1 MGHEHPHDGAHA
13 SAEPEQV
20 RVAVAGPED
29 WPVVRQL
36 RLSALADTP
45 DAFGAT
51 LEEESAQPESWW
63 RGRLEPDAPGTT
75 LLASL
80 VDAEGDARPAG
91 LVVVA
96 PSFHGPETEAG
107 IYAVWVAP
115 SARGRGVGD
124 ALIRSAVNHARQS
137 GYARVVLD
145 VGDFNEAAQALY
157 ARHGFARTGRTGT
170 LPAPRTHVTEH
181 ELGLDL

>member
-1 MGHEHPHDGAHA
+1 MGHEHPHEHA
-13 SAEPEQV
+13 PAPEPEQV
-20 RVAVAGPED
+20 RVATAGPDE
-29 WPVVRQL
+29 WQLVRQL

-45 DAFGAT
+45 DAFGST
-51 LEEESAQPESWW
+51 LEKESEQPEAWW

-75 LLASL
+75 LVASL
-80 VDAEGDARPAG
+80 VDAEGVPRPAG

-96 PSFHGPETEAG
+96 PSFHGPPSEAG

-124 ALIRSAVNHARQS
+124 ALIHSAVNHARQS
-137 GYARVVLD
+137 GFHRVVLD
-145 VGDFNEAAQALY
+145 VGDFNEVAQAAY
-157 ARHGFARTGRTGT
+157 ARHGFTRTGRTGS

-181 ELGLDL
+181 ELALDL

>member
-1 MGHEHPHDGAHA
+1 MGHEHPHEHPPTT
-13 SAEPEQV
+13 EPEQV
-20 RVAVAGPED
+20 RVAVAGPTD
-29 WPVVRQL
+29 WQAVRQL

-51 LEEESAQPESWW
+51 LEEESARPESWW

-80 VDAEGDARPAG
+80 VDPEGVPRPAG

-96 PSFHGPETEAG
+96 PSFHGPASEAG
-107 IYAVWVAP
+107 IYAVGVAP

-124 ALIRSAVNHARQS
+124 ALLHSAVNHARQS

-145 VGDFNEAAQALY
+145 VGDFNEVAQVLY
-157 ARHGFARTGRTGT
+157 ARHGFTRTGRTGT

-181 ELGLDL
+181 ELALDL

>member
-1 MGHEHPHDGAHA
+1 MGHHHPHDHPPM
-13 SAEPEQV
+13 AEPEQV

-29 WPVVRQL
+29 WQVVRQL

-51 LEEESAQPESWW
+51 LEEESEQPAAWW
-63 RGRLEPDAPGTT
+63 RGRLEPGAPGTT
-75 LLASL
+75 LVASL
-80 VDAEGDARPAG
+80 VDTAGVPRPAG
-91 LVVVA
+91 LVVLA
-96 PSFHGPETEAG
+96 PSVHGPESDAG

-124 ALIRSAVNHARQS
+124 ALLAAVVDHARQS

-145 VGDFNEAAQALY
+145 VGDVNEAAQALY
-157 ARHGFARTGRTGT
+157 ARHGFTRTGRTGT

-181 ELGLDL
+181 ELALDL